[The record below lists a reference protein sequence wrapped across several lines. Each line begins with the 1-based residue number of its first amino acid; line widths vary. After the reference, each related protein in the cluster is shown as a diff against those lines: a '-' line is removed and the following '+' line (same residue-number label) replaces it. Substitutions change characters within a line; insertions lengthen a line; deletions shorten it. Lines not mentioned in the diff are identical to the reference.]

1 MERAGHAGLLRAL
14 LLITCEMKVNHLT
27 PAYVRF
33 LLYKCS
39 VLLLRPSVKGKYLTS
54 ASNQRKTA
62 NVHLD
67 SLIPE
72 KKTFAW

>member
-14 LLITCEMKVNHLT
+14 LLITCEMEVNHLT

-33 LLYKCS
+33 LLYKGS
-39 VLLLRPSVKGKYLTS
+39 VLLLRPSMKGKYRTS

-62 NVHLD
+62 NVNLE
-67 SLIPE
+67 SRIPE
-72 KKTFAW
+72 KKTFVW

>member
-14 LLITCEMKVNHLT
+14 LLITCEMKVNRLT

-39 VLLLRPSVKGKYLTS
+39 VLLLRPRVKGKYRPS
-54 ASNQRKTA
+54 ASNQGETA
-62 NVHLD
+62 NVNLD
-67 SLIPE
+67 SIIPE